1 MPDIKTSLDNVS
13 ATSYWSTL
21 TGLYN
26 QVPLVTPV
34 NTDLPDYATTK
45 ALDGLFIMV
54 GQEEKKIRKD
64 PAARVSDI
72 LKTVF
77 GQLDKH

>member
-1 MPDIKTSLDNVS
+1 MPEIKTSLDNVS
-13 ATSYWSTL
+13 ATKYWSDL

-26 QVPLVTPV
+26 QVPLVTQV
-34 NTDLPDYATTK
+34 NTNLPDYATGK
-45 ALDGLFIMV
+45 ALDGLFVMV
-54 GQEEKKIRKD
+54 GLEEKKIRKD
-64 PAARVSDI
+64 PAARISDI